1 MAVFTVRFFQ
11 AEYVGHSSLQLLH
24 HFFPEN
30 FFGIFRVHT
39 GHDLIV
45 DPDRDPLL
53 AFPQA
58 ERCTE
63 VDLFR
68 KLVLCDHPFKDI
80 DNIVGTFEVA

>member
-1 MAVFTVRFFQ
+1 MVFMRKDFLAESVNQFF
-11 AEYVGHSSLQLLH
+11 
-24 HFFPEN
+24 FFPEN